1 MNKQRKDRKEFI
13 ISNLINQQT
22 LLLRGE
28 KLKNNKT
35 TKKKTMNNQD
45 YKIRRPFSIITLNMN
60 DLNSPTERFMRY
72 YQK

>member
-35 TKKKTMNNQD
+35 KKKNNEQ
-45 YKIRRPFSIITLNMN
+45 SGL
-60 DLNSPTERFMRY
+60 
-72 YQK
+72 